1 MAARYLTIVPIP
13 GAAPSREGPGAAAAW
28 FPVVGFAIGALLVL
42 VDRLTTALFAPL
54 LAALLTVT
62 AWKLVTGG
70 LHLDGVAD
78 CIDGLVG
85 HDPAHRLAIMR
96 DSHIGAFG
104 AVGLILFLLLE
115 VAAVSGVDGG
125 MRWRALLVAPVVGRA
140 MSPLMARMFP
150 AVLNMGAPHL
160 KDPPTPAHMGAPQ
173 WADPHT
179 PSPGHGAR
187 FRAELGPMAPAVA
200 TALAFVVSITV
211 LGAWGVLAL
220 VLAVGL
226 TTLIGAFMTRRL
238 GGVSGDVHGAAVE
251 FSELA
256 VLLVVAAVNPAR

>member
-28 FPVVGFAIGALLVL
+28 FPVVGLAIGALLVL
-42 VDRLTTALFAPL
+42 VERVTSALFAPL

-85 HDPAHRLAIMR
+85 HDPVHRLAIMR

-115 VAAVSGVDGG
+115 VAAVSGIDGG
-125 MRWRALLVAPVVGRA
+125 TRWRALLVAPVVGRA

-150 AVLNMGAPHL
+150 ATSQGLQI
-160 KDPPTPAHMGAPQ
+160 PP
-173 WADPHT
+173 
-179 PSPGHGAR
+179 SGHGAR

-200 TALAFVVSITV
+200 SAFAFVVALGV

-220 VLAVGL
+220 VFAAVL

-256 VLLVVAAVNPAR
+256 VLLVVAAVSPAR

>member
-28 FPVVGFAIGALLVL
+28 FPVVGLAIGGLLVL
-42 VDRLTTALFAPL
+42 VERVTSALFAPL

-115 VAAVSGVDGG
+115 VAAVSGIDGG
-125 MRWRALLVAPVVGRA
+125 LRWRALLVAPVVGRA

-150 AVLNMGAPHL
+150 ATTSQGR
-160 KDPPTPAHMGAPQ
+160 Q
-173 WADPHT
+173 T
-179 PSPGHGAR
+179 PSFGHGAR

-200 TALAFVVSITV
+200 SAFAFVVALGV

-220 VLAVGL
+220 VLAAVL

-256 VLLVVAAVNPAR
+256 VLLVVAAVSPAR